1 MGCGWPTAEHSQ
13 RLGCRERSVFAQ
25 EAVDEK
31 SNEIVAIL
39 PLGERLQLTRALVT
53 IDAMGPRPTSPDRR
67 QWRRGF
73 LLALKANRCI
83 RMSLTNPPA
92 PITER
97 GPATN
102 FDHGRIE
109 ERRHVVCH
117 KVDWLFS
124 NRPLPGRAAIFRPRG
139 RRRTTSP
146 SLSEK
151 A

>member
-1 MGCGWPTAEHSQ
+1 
-13 RLGCRERSVFAQ
+13 LAQ

-39 PLGERLQLTRALVT
+39 PLGERLQLTGALVT
-53 IDAMGPRPTSPDRR
+53 IDAMGTQTDIAGSSPVAARLSPRVEGQPAGP
-67 QWRRGF
+67 
-73 LLALKANRCI
+73 CI

-109 ERRHVVCH
+109 ERRHVVCQ

-124 NRPLPGRAAIFRPRG
+124 NRPLPRRAAIFRPRG